1 MKRSPA
7 RRSEEARAQQPG
19 PSVANGRDCPVT
31 KQEKRPLHYT
41 SFPRGSELSVDEC
54 LPTAGT
60 RLHTSREWGLG
71 RCRGSP
77 PTRPHPTG
85 ARLLSGPQVR
95 SRLLSAGPGT
105 CIANNDLFKVMGGGA
120 SLTAQLV
127 KNLPALQETPV
138 QFLGSEDPL
147 EKGKAPHSSI
157 LAWRSPWTTWG
168 CKESDKTERLSLHF
182 TSQERQC

>member
-19 PSVANGRDCPVT
+19 PSAANGRDCPVT

-60 RLHTSREWGLG
+60 RLHTSREWGLR
-71 RCRGSP
+71 RCGGSP

-105 CIANNDLFKVMGGGA
+105 CIANNDLFKVMGWGG
-120 SLTAQLV
+120 
-127 KNLPALQETPV
+127 LPDSSVGEKSACIAGDP
-138 QFLGSEDPL
+138 GSVPRF
-147 EKGKAPHSSI
+147 G
-157 LAWRSPWTTWG
+157 RSPG
-168 CKESDKTERLSLHF
+168 EGKGSPLQYSGLENSMDHMGLQGVRHD
-182 TSQERQC
+182 